1 MYLRHISAFF
11 VVFLMAINSSSV
23 IFGQSTDSLLYL
35 LNNNLVED
43 DSAKYELLCEIIANT
58 TDLESNLQFCDQAIE
73 LAEELNIMPAK
84 PYILKGTCYLNSG
97 NLALALECF
106 IKAANNYEK
115 YDYNEG
121 LADAYQYIAETYN
134 QQENRDNAKYYLK
147 RAIKIYEK
155 EKDSTR
161 LATALLNLGYTNYSM
176 DQFDSALVL
185 FSTTSDLFK
194 KLDKPIGYA
203 YSLGNSG
210 LAYSGLSDFE
220 KAEEY
225 LLPAIEILTQ
235 EGDERA
241 VTEYVIK
248 YASILQQKGE
258 IKKAITCANRGF
270 VKAIQNGIKEYER
283 DAAQTL
289 AQLYAIT
296 GMYDSAYHYQSLY
309 ISANDSIK
317 SDENIQKM
325 ADLRTE
331 FEVAKKQAEVE
342 ILEKNKLF
350 QRIVILGLAI
360 ILFLAM
366 GLVLIYYLNL
376 KLSRKLTAD
385 LDERRLLLEK
395 QSSELKEK
403 NDRIIRANEELK
415 QLYEIT
421 NSQKEEII
429 SGINY
434 AQRIQK
440 AILPPEAYI
449 TELINENFILYR
461 PKEIVSGDFYWLKQI
476 NQYIIL
482 VAADCTGH
490 GVPGALMSML
500 GISYLNEIVQ
510 RKAITKANQVL
521 NELRKEIKHSLRQ
534 TGKKEESRDGIDMA
548 IIVFDTAKSL
558 MQYSGAFIPLYII
571 SNIERKPVFKEIK
584 PDMMPVGVHFS
595 GDISF
600 TNHEIKLEIGDTLY
614 LSTDGYTDQNGG
626 SDNTR
631 FGKKNF
637 KKLLSEIH
645 DQPLFEQK
653 EILEQT
659 LNEWMGKHPQRDDI
673 LVIGAR
679 L

>member
-1 MYLRHISAFF
+1 MYHRVISAFF
-11 VVFLMAINSSSV
+11 VT
-23 IFGQSTDSLLYL
+23 IFIVTHSPTVVNGQSIDSLINL
-35 LNNNLVED
+35 LDNDLVKND
-43 DSAKYELLCEIIANT
+43 ADKYDLLCQLIPNLPDA
-58 TDLESNLQFCDQAIE
+58 ESKIRYSEQAIE
-73 LAEELNIMPAK
+73 LAKNLNILPAQ
-84 PYILKGTCYLNSG
+84 PYVYKGDGYLTSGILAS
-97 NLALALECF
+97 ALECF
-106 IKAANNYEK
+106 IKAANYYK
-115 YDYNEG
+115 TEG
-121 LADAYQYIAETYN
+121 DNDHLAMTYTYMAETYN
-134 QQENRDNAKYYLK
+134 QQENYDNAKYYL
-147 RAIKIYEK
+147 RNAIEIYTK
-155 EKDSTR
+155 KNDS
-161 LATALLNLGYTNYSM
+161 LNLAITLNNLGFTNYCM
-176 DQFDSALVL
+176 GLYDTALVL
-185 FSTTSDLFK
+185 FSSTSDLFL
-194 KLDKPIGYA
+194 KLNNPVGYA
-203 YSLGNSG
+203 YCLGNSG
-210 LAYSGLSDFE
+210 LVYSGLSEFD

-225 LLPAIEILTQ
+225 LLRAIEILTKQ
-235 EGDERA
+235 GDERP
-241 VTEYVIK
+241 VTEYMIE
-248 YASILQQKGE
+248 YARILQNKGE
-258 IKKAITCANRGF
+258 IKKAIAFATQGLGN
-270 VKAIQNGIKEYER
+270 AIKNGNKEYKR
-283 DAAQTL
+283 DASYIL
-289 AQLYAIT
+289 ARLYEIS

-317 SDENIQKM
+317 SITNIQKM

-331 FEVAKKQAEVE
+331 FEVAKKQTEVE
-342 ILEKNKLF
+342 ILQKNKLF

-360 ILFLAM
+360 ILLLAM
-366 GLVLIYYLNL
+366 GLVLVYYLNL
-376 KLSRKLTAD
+376 KRSRKLTAA
-385 LDERRLLLEK
+385 LDERRVLLEK

-403 NDRIIRANEELK
+403 NDRIIRSNEELK

-440 AILPPEAYI
+440 AILPPEVYI
-449 TELINENFILYR
+449 TELINENFILYK
-461 PKEIVSGDFYWLKQI
+461 PKEIVSGDFYWIKQI

-510 RKAITKANQVL
+510 RKAITEANQVL

-548 IIVFDTAKSL
+548 LVVVDTNKSL

-571 SNIERKPVFKEIK
+571 SNIEGKPVFKEFK

-600 TNHEIKLEIGDTLY
+600 TNHEIKLEIGDTFY
-614 LSTDGYTDQNGG
+614 LSTDGYTDQSGG
-626 SDNTR
+626 SNNAR

-637 KKLLSEIH
+637 KKLLLEIH

>member
-1 MYLRHISAFF
+1 MYLRHTSAFF

-58 TDLESNLQFCDQAIE
+58 TDLESNLQYCDQAIE

-289 AQLYAIT
+289 AQLYEIT